1 MTKELEFHA
10 AKLPGHAHPDEEAY
24 RKSVNFA
31 MLALRYRWWLAT
43 GGLLGL
49 VLGFAYYLQAGPEYD
64 ATAQILVSRQHTSPI
79 PAEQRALSDWGER
92 SEHIAII
99 LSPMIIDRAVEIGKL
114 NELSTFRN
122 SKDREDIVE
131 DVISGLKAKRTS
143 GQDRSF
149 TNVLTLTYSDKNP
162 HDARAVVQAV
172 VAAYASYL
180 QSTRQEK
187 ASEVLASVQKAH
199 DELLAKLRLREQEY
213 HEFRDTAPFQWKA
226 PLGATAA
233 DGNLTT
239 NVHQERIIAIEEQR
253 KLNLLRQAEL
263 QSRQKILMD
272 GLKKQE
278 PHESLEL
285 IVQRFLTQDG
295 TVSIERQRQQ
305 DAGLFENRYLPM
317 LLEEKKLLHDYG
329 VDHPDVQMIQKSLAS
344 VREFYRMQG
353 IRLPEELPK
362 GPDGR
367 PQVVPDQDIVAS
379 YLESLRLQLTE
390 LSLRDHEL
398 ATVFEHETEQAK
410 EVARF
415 QAKDQSLNAELTRL
429 RDLWGQLV
437 TQVNQVGIE
446 RDGSGYTLKQLAPV
460 KDALSIKRILKFVG
474 AGSLLGIGLLAAI
487 CVLREL
493 SDTRL
498 KTLADVRTMI
508 HYPLLGSITR
518 FGHQEDRSSPETAHA
533 HPGMRYLLAPH
544 SLEAENFRSLRAAV
558 SIACEDA
565 QTKLLLVTSPEPSDG
580 KSTTVSNLAVAIAQ
594 SGKRVLLIDADLR
607 RPTAHRMFR
616 IPSDVGLTDVL
627 QGEANW
633 LPLVRQTMI
642 DNLSV
647 LPAGPSP
654 ENPAELLSSA
664 RLSRLLK
671 DARDEYDLVLVD
683 APPMLAV
690 SDPCVIARH
699 TERTLL
705 VVRLGKSSMSSM
717 AQARELVKTHGIKL
731 LGVVANDLS
740 VNDDVDYANR
750 GAYYREYTSGTVTE
764 LRQQTPLGA
773 HSRA

>member
-1 MTKELEFHA
+1 MTKEFEFHA
-10 AKLPGHAHPDEEAY
+10 GKLPGHTHPDEEAY
-24 RKSVNFA
+24 RKPINFA
-31 MLALRYRWWLAT
+31 MLALRYRWWLAC
-43 GGLLGL
+43 GAAIGLA
-49 VLGFAYYLQAGPEYD
+49 LGFGYYLKAGPEYD

-79 PAEQRALSDWGER
+79 PAEQRTLSDWGER

-99 LSPMIIDRAVEIGKL
+99 LSPMIIDRAVETAKL
-114 NELSTFRN
+114 DQLSIFRAAE
-122 SKDREDIVE
+122 DREEVVE
-131 DVISGLKAKRTS
+131 DIISGLKVKRTS

-149 TNVLTLTYSDKNP
+149 TNVLTLTYSDKSA
-162 HDARAVVQAV
+162 HDARAVVQAIV
-172 VAAYASYL
+172 GAYAVYL
-180 QSTRQEK
+180 QNTRQEK
-187 ASEVLASVQKAH
+187 ANEVLTSVQQAH
-199 DELLAKLRLREQEY
+199 DDLLSKLRQREQEY
-213 HEFRDTAPFQWKA
+213 HEFRDSAPFQWKA
-226 PLGATAA
+226 PLGATAT

-263 QSRQKILMD
+263 QSRQKILAD
-272 GLKKQE
+272 GLKNGE
-278 PHESLEL
+278 PHENLVIL
-285 IVQRFLTQDG
+285 VQRFLTQDG
-295 TVSIERQRQQ
+295 TTNIERQRQQ
-305 DAGLFENRYLPM
+305 DAGIFENRYLPM
-317 LLEEKKLLHDYG
+317 LLEEKKLLRDYG
-329 VDHPDVQMIQKSLAS
+329 TDHPDVQMIQKSLAS

-353 IRLPEELPK
+353 IRLPEDLPK
-362 GPDGR
+362 SPDGR
-367 PQVVPDQDIVAS
+367 PQEIPEQDVVAS
-379 YLESLRLQLTE
+379 YIESLRLQLSE
-390 LSLRDHEL
+390 LALRDKEL
-398 ATVFEHETEQAK
+398 AQVFTDESELAK
-410 EVARF
+410 DVARF

-429 RDLWGQLV
+429 RDLWGQLI

-446 RDGSGYTLKQLAPV
+446 KDGSGYSLKQLAPV

-474 AGSLLGIGLLAAI
+474 AGTIAGMGLMAAI
-487 CVLREL
+487 CILREL

-508 HYPLLGSITR
+508 HHPLLGSITR
-518 FGHQEDRSSPETAHA
+518 FGHQEDRSSPLTAHA

-558 SIACEDA
+558 NIACEDA
-565 QTKLLLVTSPEPSDG
+565 QAKLLLITSPEPSDG
-580 KSTTVSNLAVAIAQ
+580 KSTTISNLAVAIAQ

-607 RPTAHRMFR
+607 RPTAHRLFR
-616 IPSDVGLTDVL
+616 IPADVGLTDVL
-627 QGEANW
+627 QGEVNW
-633 LPLVRQTMI
+633 MPLVRQTLI
-642 DNLSV
+642 ENLSV

-717 AQARELVKTHGIKL
+717 AQARELLKTHGIKV

-740 VNDDVDYANR
+740 VNEDTDYVNR
-750 GAYYREYTSGTVTE
+750 GVYYREYTSEPKEAVRE
-764 LRQQTPLGA
+764 PVA
-773 HSRA
+773 V

>member
-10 AKLPGHAHPDEEAY
+10 SKLPGHTHPDEEAY
-24 RKSVNFA
+24 RKPVNFA
-31 MLALRYRWWLAT
+31 MLALRYRWWLAA
-43 GGLLGL
+43 GGILGCL
-49 VLGFAYYLQAGPEYD
+49 LGFAYYLKAGPEYD

-79 PAEQRALSDWGER
+79 PAEQRTLSDWGER

-99 LSPMIIDRAVEIGKL
+99 LSPMIVDRAIEIGKL
-114 NELSTFRN
+114 DQLPVYRR
-122 SKDREDIVE
+122 SKDREEFVE
-131 DVISGLKAKRTS
+131 DVITSLKVKRTS

-149 TNVLTLTYSDKNP
+149 TNVLTLTYSDRSP
-162 HDARAVVQAV
+162 HDARAVVQAI
-172 VAAYASYL
+172 VAAYAGYL
-180 QSTRQEK
+180 QETRQEK
-187 ASEVLASVQKAH
+187 ATEVLASVQKAH
-199 DELLAKLRLREQEY
+199 DDLLSKLRQREQEY

-226 PLGATAA
+226 PLGAAAA

-263 QSRQKILMD
+263 QSRQKILTD
-272 GLKKQE
+272 GLKNQE
-278 PHESLEL
+278 PRESLEI

-295 TVSIERQRQQ
+295 TMSIERQRQQ
-305 DAGLFENRYLPM
+305 DAGLFESRYLPM
-317 LLEEKKLLHDYG
+317 LLEEKKLLRDYG

-353 IRLPEELPK
+353 IRLPEDLPK
-362 GPDGR
+362 GADGR
-367 PQVVPDQDIVAS
+367 PQVVPETNLVGD
-379 YLESLRLQLTE
+379 YMESLRLQLAE
-390 LSLRDHEL
+390 LQIRDHEL
-398 ATVFEHETEQAK
+398 ATVFEHETEKAK

-446 RDGSGYTLKQLAPV
+446 KDGSGYSLKQLAPV
-460 KDALSIKRILKFVG
+460 KDTLSIKRILKFVG
-474 AGSLLGIGLLAAI
+474 AGTVAGIGLLAAI
-487 CVLREL
+487 CIMREL

-508 HYPLLGSITR
+508 HQPLLGSVVR
-518 FGHQEDRSSPETAHA
+518 FGHQEDRSSPLTAQA

-558 SIACEDA
+558 NIACEDA
-565 QTKLLLVTSPEPSDG
+565 QAKLLLVTSPEPSDG

-607 RPTAHRMFR
+607 RPTAHRLFR
-616 IPSDVGLTDVL
+616 IAADVGLTDVL
-627 QGEANW
+627 QGESNW
-633 LPLVRQTMI
+633 MPLVCETTI
-642 DNLSV
+642 ENLSV

-740 VNDDVDYANR
+740 VNDDAEYANR
-750 GAYYREYTSGTVTE
+750 GAYYREYSTAPKETVQQPVAE
-764 LRQQTPLGA
+764 LV
-773 HSRA
+773 

>member
-10 AKLPGHAHPDEEAY
+10 GKLPGHTHPDEEAY
-24 RKSVNFA
+24 RKPLNFA
-31 MLALRYRWWLAT
+31 MLALRYRWWLVSGAVI
-43 GGLLGL
+43 GC
-49 VLGFAYYLQAGPEYD
+49 VLGIAYYLQAGPEYD
-64 ATAQILVSRQHTSPI
+64 ATVQILVSRQHTSPI
-79 PAEQRALSDWGER
+79 PAEQRTLSDWGER

-99 LSPMIIDRAVEIGKL
+99 LSPMIIDRAVETAKL
-114 NELSTFRN
+114 DELAIFRN
-122 SKDREDIVE
+122 AKDREEIVE
-131 DVISGLKAKRTS
+131 DIISGLKVKRTS

-149 TNVLTLTYSDKNP
+149 TNVLTLTYSDKSA
-162 HDARAVVQAV
+162 HDARAVVQGI
-172 VAAYASYL
+172 VAAYAVYL
-180 QSTRQEK
+180 QNTRQEK
-187 ASEVLASVQKAH
+187 ATEVLASVQKAH
-199 DELLAKLRLREQEY
+199 DELQTKLRQREQEY

-226 PLGATAA
+226 PLGAASA
-233 DGNLTT
+233 DGQLTT

-263 QSRQKILMD
+263 QSRQTILTE
-272 GLKKQE
+272 GLKNKE
-278 PHESLEL
+278 PRESLEI

-295 TVSIERQRQQ
+295 TTSIERQRQQ
-305 DAGLFENRYLPM
+305 DAGIFENRYLPM
-317 LLEEKKLLHDYG
+317 LLEEKKLLRDYG

-344 VREFYRMQG
+344 VRDFYRMQG
-353 IRLPEELPK
+353 IRLPEDLPK

-367 PQVVPDQDIVAS
+367 PLFVPEQDVVAS

-390 LSLRDHEL
+390 LRLRDQEL
-398 ATVFEHETEQAK
+398 ATVFTEETERAK

-415 QAKDQSLNAELTRL
+415 QAKDQSLNAELTQL
-429 RDLWGQLV
+429 RTLWGQLV
-437 TQVNQVGIE
+437 TQVNQVSIE
-446 RDGSGYTLKQLAPV
+446 KDGTGYSMKQLAPV

-474 AGSLLGIGLLAAI
+474 AGTIAGIGLLAAI
-487 CVLREL
+487 CLLREL

-508 HYPLLGSITR
+508 HHPLLGSISR
-518 FGHQEDRSSPETAHA
+518 FGHQEDRASPLTAHA
-533 HPGMRYLLAPH
+533 HPAMRYLLAPH

-558 SIACEDA
+558 NIACEDA
-565 QTKLLLVTSPEPSDG
+565 QAKILLVTSPEPSDG

-607 RPTAHRMFR
+607 RPTAHRLFR
-616 IPSDVGLTDVL
+616 IASDVGLTDVL
-627 QGEANW
+627 QGESNW
-633 LPLVRQTMI
+633 MPLVRQTTI

-664 RLSRLLK
+664 RLPRLLK
-671 DARDEYDLVLVD
+671 DARDEYDLVLID

-731 LGVVANDLS
+731 LGVIANDLS
-740 VNDDVDYANR
+740 VNEDADYANR
-750 GAYYREYTSGTVTE
+750 GAYYREYTSAPKET
-764 LRQQTPLGA
+764 
-773 HSRA
+773 SREPVAV